1 MSQTTYN
8 TRQNGEMLQVK
19 ATLLRKHR
27 VRGFV
32 PSQPRTGFYFSS
44 KLMEEKYIVGKI
56 KKNLRRRR
64 KFNCASIQNDNWE
77 EKMPSQRD
85 ISDNKG

>member
-32 PSQPRTGFYFSS
+32 PSQLRTGFYFSS

-64 KFNCASIQNDNWE
+64 NFNCASIQNDNWE
-77 EKMPSQRD
+77 EKMPSQ
-85 ISDNKG
+85 

>member
-8 TRQNGEMLQVK
+8 TRQNGEMLRVK
-19 ATLLRKHR
+19 AKLLRKHR

-32 PSQPRTGFYFSS
+32 PSQSRTGFYFSS

-56 KKNLRRRR
+56 KKNLRRRN
-64 KFNCASIQNDNWE
+64 FNCASIQNDNWE